1 MRQRVGSRKTTPVQ
15 GRPSARGLR
24 TCLTILL
31 LMLSA
36 AAVAVDPRVA
46 QDSRQAFKSFAQPL
60 IGNWDCSLRT
70 WDDRFHERMVET
82 VQKRRFEWVL
92 KGNFLQE
99 SVHAVL
105 RGGDTIHVGINLL
118 SVDPETMHVLG
129 SGFDATTP
137 DRRLTIDAE
146 LAPDLRHLSGKIEIR
161 PASESARAERLDWQW
176 IDGGRT
182 RSRIYSRAPNGREF
196 LNQELICK
204 RAADSSAAAIE

>member
-1 MRQRVGSRKTTPVQ
+1 MSQRVGFRKTTA
-15 GRPSARGLR
+15 ARGAPR
-24 TCLTILL
+24 ARGRRAWLTVLL

-36 AAVAVDPRVA
+36 TAGAVDPRMA

-82 VQKRRFEWVL
+82 AQKRRFEWVL

-99 SVHAVL
+99 TVHAVL
-105 RGGDTIHVGINLL
+105 RGGDTVHIGINLL

-129 SGFDATTP
+129 SGFDSTTP

-161 PASESARAERLDWQW
+161 PVSESARAERLDWQW
-176 IDGGRT
+176 IDAGRT

-204 RAADSSAAAIE
+204 RAADPSAAAGE

>member
-1 MRQRVGSRKTTPVQ
+1 MNQPAVAMDRTDIRA
-15 GRPSARGLR
+15 ARGRLLR
-24 TCLTILL
+24 GGLLALL
-31 LMLSA
+31 LA
-36 AAVAVDPRVA
+36 ATGTAGAVDPRIA

-60 IGNWDCSLRT
+60 VGTWDCNLRT

-99 SVHAVL
+99 SIHAVL
-105 RGGDTIHVGINLL
+105 RGGDTVHVGITLL

-137 DRRLTIDAE
+137 DRRMTLDAE
-146 LAPDLRHLSGKIEIR
+146 LAPDLRHLSGKVEIT
-161 PASESARAERLDWQW
+161 PQDENARAERLDWQW
-176 IDGGRT
+176 IEDGRT
-182 RSRIYSRAPNGREF
+182 RARLYSRAQNGREF

-204 RAADSSAAAIE
+204 RASDAAGGSGD

>member
-1 MRQRVGSRKTTPVQ
+1 MKNVEGGMAGPQRL
-15 GRPSARGLR
+15 RP
-24 TCLTILL
+24 LL
-31 LMLSA
+31 LLVLLLLSGIA
-36 AAVAVDPRVA
+36 GAVDPRVA
-46 QDSRQAFKSFAQPL
+46 QDSRQAFKSFAMPL
-60 IGNWDCSLRT
+60 IGSWDCNLRT
-70 WDDRFHERMVET
+70 WDDRFHEKMVET
-82 VQKRRFEWVL
+82 AQKRRFEWVL

-204 RAADSSAAAIE
+204 RAGDPSALSGE

>member
-1 MRQRVGSRKTTPVQ
+1 MSQRVASMKTSYW
-15 GRPSARGLR
+15 RRAREMLLRRGL
-24 TCLTILL
+24 LILL
-31 LMLSA
+31 LSA
-36 AAVAVDPRVA
+36 AGIAGAVDPRVA

-60 IGNWDCSLRT
+60 IGNWECSMRT

-105 RGGDTIHVGINLL
+105 RGGDTVHVGTNLL

-129 SGFDATTP
+129 SGFDAITP
-137 DRRLTIDAE
+137 DRRMTLDAE
-146 LAPDLRHLSGKIEIR
+146 LAPDLRHLSGKVQIVPKNET
-161 PASESARAERLDWQW
+161 AQAERLDWQW
-176 IDGGRT
+176 LDEGRT
-182 RSRIYSRAPNGREF
+182 RSRLYSRASNGREF

-204 RAADSSAAAIE
+204 RAADAAIAAD

>member
-1 MRQRVGSRKTTPVQ
+1 MNQPVVAMDRTHLRAPRSRWL
-15 GRPSARGLR
+15 RGGL
-24 TCLTILL
+24 LALL
-31 LMLSA
+31 LSTTTLA
-36 AAVAVDPRVA
+36 GAVDPRVA

-60 IGNWDCSLRT
+60 IGNWECNLRT

-105 RGGDTIHVGINLL
+105 RGGDTAHVGITLL

-129 SGFDATTP
+129 SGFDATAP
-137 DRRLTIDAE
+137 DRRMTLDAE
-146 LAPDLRHLSGKIEIR
+146 LAPDLRHLSGKVEIL
-161 PASESARAERLDWQW
+161 PQNENARAERLDWQW
-176 IDGGRT
+176 IEDGRT
-182 RSRIYSRAPNGREF
+182 RSRLYSRASNGREF

-204 RAADSSAAAIE
+204 RATDTAGGSGD

>member
-15 GRPSARGLR
+15 GTPSARGLR

-105 RGGDTIHVGINLL
+105 AHLTDTGWVE
-118 SVDPETMHVLG
+118 P
-129 SGFDATTP
+129 
-137 DRRLTIDAE
+137 RLQ
-146 LAPDLRHLSGKIEIR
+146 
-161 PASESARAERLDWQW
+161 SA
-176 IDGGRT
+176 
-182 RSRIYSRAPNGREF
+182 
-196 LNQELICK
+196 
-204 RAADSSAAAIE
+204 

>member
-1 MRQRVGSRKTTPVQ
+1 MSRSVAPIHY
-15 GRPSARGLR
+15 PSVNPARASR
-24 TCLTILL
+24 RRAVLL
-31 LMLSA
+31 LVLLGVGGQA
-36 AAVAVDPRVA
+36 AAVDPRVA

-82 VQKRRFEWVL
+82 GQKRRFEWVL

-99 SVHAVL
+99 SIHAVL

-118 SVDPETMHVLG
+118 SVDPETMHILG

-137 DRRLTIDAE
+137 DRRMTLDAE
-146 LAPDLRHLSGKIEIR
+146 LAPDLRHLSGKVEIR
-161 PASESARAERLDWQW
+161 PTDQNARAERLDWQW
-176 IDGGRT
+176 LDEGRT
-182 RSRIYSRAPNGREF
+182 RSRLYSRAANGREF

-204 RAADSSAAAIE
+204 RAADPGATPAN

>member
-1 MRQRVGSRKTTPVQ
+1 MSRGVERVKKAKT
-15 GRPSARGLR
+15 GAGAASLR
-24 TCLTILL
+24 TALFAAFVSLCGVA
-31 LMLSA
+31 SA
-36 AAVAVDPRVA
+36 IDPRVA

-82 VQKRRFEWVL
+82 AQKRRFEWVL

-129 SGFDATTP
+129 SGFDTTTP
-137 DRRLTIDAE
+137 DRRMTIDAE
-146 LAPDLRHLSGKIEIR
+146 LAPDLRHLSGKVEIR
-161 PASESARAERLDWQW
+161 PIDENARAERLDWQW
-176 IDGGRT
+176 IDEGRT
-182 RSRIYSRAPNGREF
+182 RSRIYSRASNGREF

-204 RAADSSAAAIE
+204 RAGDPSALSGE

>member
-1 MRQRVGSRKTTPVQ
+1 MDRTDIRAV
-15 GRPSARGLR
+15 RGVFLR
-24 TCLTILL
+24 GGLL
-31 LMLSA
+31 ALLLSA
-36 AAVAVDPRVA
+36 ATLAGAVDPRVA

-60 IGNWDCSLRT
+60 VGNWECNLRT

-99 SVHAVL
+99 SIYAVL
-105 RGGDTIHVGINLL
+105 RGGDTTHVGITLL

-137 DRRLTIDAE
+137 DRRMTLDAE
-146 LAPDLRHLSGKIEIR
+146 LAPDLRHLSGKVEIT
-161 PASESARAERLDWQW
+161 PPNENARAERLDWQW
-176 IDGGRT
+176 IEDGRT
-182 RSRIYSRAPNGREF
+182 RSRLYSRASNGREF

-204 RAADSSAAAIE
+204 RAGDAAAGSGG

>member
-1 MRQRVGSRKTTPVQ
+1 MDRTDIRA
-15 GRPSARGLR
+15 ARGRFLR
-24 TCLTILL
+24 DGLLALL
-31 LMLSA
+31 LA
-36 AAVAVDPRVA
+36 ATGTAGAVDPRIA

-60 IGNWDCSLRT
+60 VGAWDCNLRT

-99 SVHAVL
+99 TIHAVL
-105 RGGDTIHVGINLL
+105 RGGDTVHVGITLL

-137 DRRLTIDAE
+137 DRRMTLDAE
-146 LAPDLRHLSGKIEIR
+146 LAPDLRHLSGKVEIT
-161 PASESARAERLDWQW
+161 PQDENARAERLDWQW
-176 IDGGRT
+176 IEDGRT
-182 RSRIYSRAPNGREF
+182 RARLYSRAQNGREF

-204 RAADSSAAAIE
+204 RASDAAGSSGD

>member
-1 MRQRVGSRKTTPVQ
+1 MNQPVVAMDRTHLLASRS
-15 GRPSARGLR
+15 RWLRGGL
-24 TCLTILL
+24 LALL
-31 LMLSA
+31 LSA
-36 AAVAVDPRVA
+36 TTLAGAVDPRVA

-60 IGNWDCSLRT
+60 IGNWECNLRT

-105 RGGDTIHVGINLL
+105 RGGDTSHVGITLL

-137 DRRLTIDAE
+137 DRRMTLDAE
-146 LAPDLRHLSGKIEIR
+146 LAPDLRHLSGKVEIT
-161 PASESARAERLDWQW
+161 PQNENARAERLDWQW
-176 IDGGRT
+176 IEDGRT
-182 RSRIYSRAPNGREF
+182 RSRLYSRASNGREF

-204 RAADSSAAAIE
+204 RATDTAGGSGD

>member
-1 MRQRVGSRKTTPVQ
+1 MSQRVGPWETPSVR
-15 GRPSARGLR
+15 GAARIRNRRAG
-24 TCLTILL
+24 LL
-31 LMLSA
+31 LALLSLSTA
-36 AAVAVDPRVA
+36 AGAIDPRVA

-60 IGNWDCSLRT
+60 IGNWECNQRT

-137 DRRLTIDAE
+137 DRRMTIDAE
-146 LAPDLRHLSGKIEIR
+146 LAPDLRHLSGKVEIR
-161 PASESARAERLDWQW
+161 PTDENARAERLDWQW
-176 IDGGRT
+176 IDEGRT

-204 RAADSSAAAIE
+204 RAADPSAAAGD

>member
-1 MRQRVGSRKTTPVQ
+1 MSQRVGTVKILPARTPV
-15 GRPSARGLR
+15 RPSSLR
-24 TCLTILL
+24 VVLVSLL
-31 LMLSA
+31 LLSA
-36 AAVAVDPRVA
+36 AAGAVDPRVA

-60 IGNWDCSLRT
+60 VGNWDCNLRT

-137 DRRLTIDAE
+137 DRRATFDAE
-146 LAPDLRHLSGKIEIR
+146 LAPDLRHMSGKIEIR
-161 PASESARAERLDWQW
+161 PTDENARAERFDWQW
-176 IDGGRT
+176 LDDRRT
-182 RSRIYSRAPNGREF
+182 RSRVYSRASNGREF
-196 LNQELICK
+196 LNHELICK
-204 RAADSSAAAIE
+204 RAADTAAGAGE

>member
-1 MRQRVGSRKTTPVQ
+1 MNQPVVTMDRTHLRAAHSRWL
-15 GRPSARGLR
+15 RGGL
-24 TCLTILL
+24 LALL
-31 LMLSA
+31 LTTTTLA
-36 AAVAVDPRVA
+36 GAVDPRVA

-60 IGNWDCSLRT
+60 IGSWDCNLRT

-105 RGGDTIHVGINLL
+105 RGGDTVHVGITLL

-137 DRRLTIDAE
+137 DRRMTLDAE
-146 LAPDLRHLSGKIEIR
+146 LAPDLRHLSGKVEIT
-161 PASESARAERLDWQW
+161 PQNEGARAERLDWQW
-176 IDGGRT
+176 IEDGRT
-182 RSRIYSRAPNGREF
+182 RSRLYSRASNGREF

-204 RAADSSAAAIE
+204 RASDTQGGTD